1 MRGWRVGALAAVAAT
16 LVVVSGVTG
25 VRAGDD
31 GPVGHVQFMPPNHGG
46 KPSRGSGGASSA
58 NLYYHGGSAGTGV
71 EVAPKVYVVFWGA
84 QWTNNDPSGEASYLQ
99 GFLGGLYGA
108 QDTWSTSTTQYCQNV
123 PSGTINCG
131 SVPSAQFV
139 THPGSTPL
147 AGVWFDNAASAPS
160 HPRQSQLANEAAR
173 AASHFGNTTPASN
186 ASVQYVV
193 ATAHGSSASGFG
205 TQYCAWHSS
214 VSSAYGSLAF
224 TNLPYITDAGASCGA
239 GFVNGGSGALD
250 GVSIVAGHEY
260 AETVTDQYPS
270 HGWLDG
276 SGAENGD
283 KCAWISS
290 GQGAAGN
297 IKLSTGSFAVQSLW
311 SDATSNCALS
321 YP

>member
-1 MRGWRVGALAAVAAT
+1 MHRWRIAALAAVAMT
-16 LVVVSGVTG
+16 VLVVSGVTG

-31 GPVGHVQFMPPNHGG
+31 GVVGRVQFMPPNHGG
-46 KPSRGSGGASSA
+46 KPARPGSASSTT
-58 NLYYHGGSAGTGV
+58 NLYYHGGNAGTGV
-71 EVAPKVYVVFWGA
+71 ELTPKVYVVFWGS
-84 QWTNNDPSGEASYLQ
+84 QWTNNDPSGEAAYLQ

-123 PSGTINCG
+123 PSGTINCA
-131 SVPSAQFV
+131 SVPSAQLV
-139 THPGSTPL
+139 THPAATPL
-147 AGVWFDNAASAPS
+147 AGVWFDNGSSAPAR
-160 HPRQSQLANEAAR
+160 PKQSQLASEAAR
-173 AASHFGNTTPASN
+173 AAAHFGNTTQAAN
-186 ASVQYVV
+186 ANVQYVV
-193 ATAHGSSASGFG
+193 ATAHGNNASGFG
-205 TQYCAWHSS
+205 VQYCAWHSW
-214 VSSAYGSLAF
+214 VSSAYGNIAF

-239 GFVNGGSGALD
+239 GFVNGNSGALD

-270 HGWLDG
+270 KGWLDG

-297 IKLSTGSFAVQSLW
+297 ISLATGSFAVQSLW
-311 SDATSNCALS
+311 SDATANCVLS